1 MLQTVIDHS
10 RVAIH
15 PWPNDTA
22 TADPADYGNA
32 SAGGWH
38 AVLTV
43 LIAVGV
49 GLGVFVVW
57 VAAVLL
63 LSWLL

>member
-10 RVAIH
+10 QVAIH
-15 PWPNDTA
+15 PWPNDP
-22 TADPADYGNA
+22 ADPADYGNA

>member
-22 TADPADYGNA
+22 APADYGNA

-49 GLGVFVVW
+49 GLGVFAAW
-57 VAAVLL
+57 VAAALL
-63 LSWLL
+63 LYRLVF